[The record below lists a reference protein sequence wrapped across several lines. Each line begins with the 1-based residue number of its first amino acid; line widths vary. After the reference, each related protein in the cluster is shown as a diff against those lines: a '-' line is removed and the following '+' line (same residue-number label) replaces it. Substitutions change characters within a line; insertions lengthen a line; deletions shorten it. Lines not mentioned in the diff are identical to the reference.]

1 MRITDKFAE
10 EFSLYKN
17 YEERMGNKLKFVY
30 NTEEKTVTVFS
41 EEWDAYDGYDSNRSP
56 YYFLIGNIWEGI
68 SIMEFAQLM
77 EFYLNYKQ
85 SFDRDGIFC
94 YFEILVVQ

>member
-1 MRITDKFAE
+1 MKITDKFVE

-30 NTEEKTVTVFS
+30 NPEEKTVTVFS
-41 EEWDAYDGYDSNRSP
+41 EEWDAYDGYDANGSP
-56 YYFLIGNIWEGI
+56 YYFAFGTVWEKI
-68 SIMEFAQLM
+68 SIMDFAQLM

-94 YFEILVVQ
+94 YFEILVIQ